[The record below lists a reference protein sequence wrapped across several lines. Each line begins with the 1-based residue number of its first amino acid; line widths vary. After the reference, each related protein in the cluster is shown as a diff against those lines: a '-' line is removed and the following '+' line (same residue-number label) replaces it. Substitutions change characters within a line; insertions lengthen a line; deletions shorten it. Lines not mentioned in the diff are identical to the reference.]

1 MDVVLVSRNP
11 VIVEAVLAASTAA
24 GCQVSV
30 VRGPEAVRAR
40 WRSSGVVLIGADSAA
55 QVVGQGLPPRPG
67 VHIVGAAADE
77 LVAWSVPLQASVV
90 LLPDQVS
97 LLTSVLAGRP
107 AGADPRAVIVRVVG
121 GSGGIGGSTLA
132 CALAQV
138 GAARGLASGVVEL
151 DPCGGGLDLMFGAET
166 EQGWRWADLASAT
179 GSIGDL
185 RPHLPKVGGVAI
197 VATRG
202 SASGLDLDGEAAQSV
217 VTSLARTHDLVV
229 LDTGRGDS
237 SVAELWPTCQTLLLV
252 GADVRS
258 VVAARARANRT
269 GVQDA
274 SVVVRTGRGRRLP
287 PEAVAE
293 ALGLPLAGA
302 IGEDDRLPRALENGE
317 PPARRTGRGYGR
329 DVASLLDG
337 LVA

>member
-1 MDVVLVSRNP
+1 
-11 VIVEAVLAASTAA
+11 
-24 GCQVSV
+24 
-30 VRGPEAVRAR
+30 
-40 WRSSGVVLIGADSAA
+40 
-55 QVVGQGLPPRPG
+55 
-67 VHIVGAAADE
+67 
-77 LVAWSVPLQASVV
+77 
-90 LLPDQVS
+90 
-97 LLTSVLAGRP
+97 
-107 AGADPRAVIVRVVG
+107 
-121 GSGGIGGSTLA
+121 
-132 CALAQV
+132 V

-185 RPHLPKVGGVAI
+185 RPHLPTVGGVAI